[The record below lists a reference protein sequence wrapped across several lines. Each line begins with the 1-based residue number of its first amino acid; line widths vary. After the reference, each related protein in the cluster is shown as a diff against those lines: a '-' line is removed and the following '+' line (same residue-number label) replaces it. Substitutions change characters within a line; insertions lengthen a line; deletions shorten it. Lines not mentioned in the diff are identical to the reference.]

1 MTYVR
6 AELKADAK
14 SQLSGNWGRAI
25 GAMLLVTLFG
35 ALIGFIVELLMA
47 GTAAGGLLGY
57 IDKIQYMTDEEI
69 LRALSGFYGW
79 AFLCSLVVLV
89 LTAPV
94 SVGYYFFNLGLMRRE
109 NVTAFTPF
117 QGFRYLGKTIG
128 LTLMINIFIS
138 LWSLLF
144 LIPGIIKTY
153 SYAMAPYIWSDHRD
167 MSIFDAITQSRKM
180 MVGHKWEFFVL
191 NLSFILWV
199 LLVSLTFG
207 IALLYVGP
215 YMEMTFANFYE
226 RLKKDY
232 EAGTAGSVA

>member
-35 ALIGFIVELLMA
+35 ALIGFILELLMA

-69 LRALSGFYGW
+69 LRALSDFMAGLSCVPWWF
-79 AFLCSLVVLV
+79 LV

-144 LIPGIIKTY
+144 LIRGLSKLTAMLWRPIFGAIIGI
-153 SYAMAPYIWSDHRD
+153 
-167 MSIFDAITQSRKM
+167 
-180 MVGHKWEFFVL
+180 
-191 NLSFILWV
+191 
-199 LLVSLTFG
+199 
-207 IALLYVGP
+207 
-215 YMEMTFANFYE
+215 
-226 RLKKDY
+226 
-232 EAGTAGSVA
+232 